1 MDARE
6 LFLMGHAYCHSA
18 APNPDETTTR
28 EDRLCFGLPEADLR
42 QCPEGR
48 HNSIAWIIWHMARCE
63 DVMINTILR
72 NVSEVLD
79 DGWLGRLGVTTRHIG
94 TEDTM
99 AEVEAFSQQV
109 DVKALRR
116 YRAAVAQATKSWVME
131 LDFATLDPVLAQA
144 DVERAARLG
153 AFSERADWVREYW
166 GDEEHTRGWQLLR
179 IGVTHNHSHLGEGF
193 VTRSLIEQARQ

>member
-28 EDRLCFGLPEADLR
+28 EDRLCAGLTESELR
-42 QCPEGR
+42 LCPDGH

-72 NVSEVLD
+72 NVPEVLD
-79 DGWLGRLGVTTRHIG
+79 KDRWLNRLGVTTRHIG

-109 DVKALRR
+109 DVRALRQ
-116 YRAAVAQATKSWVME
+116 YRAAVGQATKLWVME
-131 LDFATLDPVLAQA
+131 LDFATLDPVLDRA
-144 DVERAARLG
+144 DVEHAARLG
-153 AFSERADWVREYW
+153 AFSERADWVRGYW

-179 IGVTHNHSHLGEGF
+179 IGVTHNDSHLGEGF
-193 VTRSLIEQARQ
+193 VTRNLIKKK